1 MVPNQIRWFVD
12 GSPYFTVN
20 ASQVDPTTW
29 ANATDHGFFIILDVA
44 MGGGFPAAFGAPV
57 PTSSTASGVPMLVD
71 YVRVFQRAGP
81 TPPPSP
87 PPPPTPSPSNLALN
101 KPATGSAPCNSNEGP
116 AKAVNGSVTGGLTD
130 KWCSGAA
137 TKFLQVDLGGTFN
150 VNQFV
155 VRHAGAGGESTSF
168 NTRAFNIQTSANGT
182 NFTTVA
188 SATGN
193 TASVTTHNVAATNA
207 RFIRLN
213 VTTPTQTTNNVARIY
228 EFEAYGTAA
237 SPSPTPPPTVDFAQR
252 VDNVGAT
259 QARISFQPNGWTAGY
274 VIVHYTRPGLVQQNV
289 NMTFNGGTGGWEL
302 TVEGLSSGQLLQY
315 SFTYQRNGVQADT
328 GSFSWT
334 KP

>member
-1 MVPNQIRWFVD
+1 VPNQIRWFVD
-12 GSPYFTVN
+12 GSLYFTVN
-20 ASQVDPTTW
+20 ANQVDPTTW
-29 ANATDHGFFIILDVA
+29 ANATNHGFFIILDVA

-71 YVRVFQRAGP
+71 YVRVFERTA
-81 TPPPSP
+81 SAP
-87 PPPPTPSPSNLALN
+87 PPPPPPPPPPSPSNLALN
-101 KPATGSAPCNSNEGP
+101 KPATGSASCNANEGP

-150 VNQFV
+150 INQFV

-168 NTRAFNIQTSANGT
+168 NTRAFNIQTSASGT
-182 NFTTVA
+182 SFTTVA
-188 SATGN
+188 SATAN
-193 TASVTTHNVAATNA
+193 TASVTTHNVSATNA

-213 VTTPTQTTNNVARIY
+213 VTTPTQTTNSVARIY
-228 EFEAYGTAA
+228 ELEAYGTAT
-237 SPSPTPPPTVDFAQR
+237 SPPPPPTGDFGQS
-252 VDNVGAT
+252 VDNVSAT

-289 NMTFNGGTGGWEL
+289 NMTFNTASGRWEF
-302 TVEGLSSGQLLQY
+302 TVQGLSSGQLLQY